1 MDYTT
6 ALIIF
11 GLLTLVMVFI
21 EIMMT
26 YATQGF
32 GFGFS
37 SNRSTQVELSPLALR
52 IQRAYRNQVESAA
65 YGVPVLAAAAVTGL
79 QSGSA
84 ETAALP
90 FVIGRIAFALLYY
103 TGIPFA
109 RVPAFALAT
118 LSTFYIA
125 YAVLVGV
132 A

>member
-1 MDYTT
+1 
-6 ALIIF
+6 
-11 GLLTLVMVFI
+11 
-21 EIMMT
+21 
-26 YATQGF
+26 
-32 GFGFS
+32 
-37 SNRSTQVELSPLALR
+37 
-52 IQRAYRNQVESAA
+52 
-65 YGVPVLAAAAVTGL
+65 VPVLAAAAVTGL

-125 YAVLVGV
+125 YAMLVGV